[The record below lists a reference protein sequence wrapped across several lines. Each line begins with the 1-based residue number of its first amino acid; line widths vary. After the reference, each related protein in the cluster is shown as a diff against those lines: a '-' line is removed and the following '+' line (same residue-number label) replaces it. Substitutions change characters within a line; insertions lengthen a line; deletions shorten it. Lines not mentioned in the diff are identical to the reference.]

1 MLGTRA
7 DSTRGWMSHRIGG
20 RRGLMELSVINWD
33 GRRVPDELRKLPPG
47 QYTIAPVDQSPSLTD
62 DEEAGVR
69 AGLDELDAGRGIP
82 LADVIREI
90 RGNAPR
96 R

>member
-1 MLGTRA
+1 M
-7 DSTRGWMSHRIGG
+7 IG
-20 RRGLMELSVINWD
+20 RLSVINWD
-33 GRRVPDELRKLPPG
+33 GRRVPDELRKLPSG
-47 QYTIAPVDQSPSLTD
+47 QYAIAPVDQSPSLTD

-82 LADVIREI
+82 VADVIREI